1 MDLCTNQAG
10 VLCVLLC
17 FEGLIDHGADE
28 VVKTEETL
36 WGVGGLVN
44 RSLLVGT
51 CAACTPAKLS
61 GYCYYVWVQWEDSE
75 GIVWVQCGY
84 CEGIVWVL
92 WRYCV
97 GIVWFAY
104 EHNNFG
110 IKSV

>member
-17 FEGLIDHGADE
+17 FDGLIDPGADE

-51 CAACTPAKLS
+51 CAACTRQLGTVAFAVDDALS
-61 GYCYYVWVQWEDSE
+61 
-75 GIVWVQCGY
+75 
-84 CEGIVWVL
+84 
-92 WRYCV
+92 
-97 GIVWFAY
+97 F
-104 EHNNFG
+104 
-110 IKSV
+110 

>member
-17 FEGLIDHGADE
+17 FDGLIDPGADE

-44 RSLLVGT
+44 RSLWVGT
-51 CAACTPAKLS
+51 CAACTPAKLG
-61 GYCYYVWVQWEDSE
+61 GYCYYVWVQ
-75 GIVWVQCGY
+75 CGY
-84 CEGIVWVL
+84 CRGTLWVL